1 MPSVLQDFTR
11 LHCSLFPMYVV
22 MQGYRPWFRC
32 QACLSECAVFLQDE
46 LELES
51 VATRGELERANDAEK
66 SAGQQRLQVN
76 MFAESLEETSA
87 QLDLARHRIQ
97 VSLMPSHYH
106 PLPVIGHLCLLA
118 VIP

>member
-1 MPSVLQDFTR
+1 M
-11 LHCSLFPMYVV
+11 
-22 MQGYRPWFRC
+22 
-32 QACLSECAVFLQDE
+32 QDE
-46 LELES
+46 LEIES
-51 VATRGELERANDAEK
+51 EATRGELERANIAEK
-66 SAGQQRLQVN
+66 AATQQRLQADT
-76 MFAESLEETSA
+76 FAESLEETSA